1 MSDLLELPFDQYQ
14 RYRLASDLLQQVRP
28 KGATWRI
35 LDVGGRTALLR
46 RFLPEDSIAL
56 VDLEPSGETGLVLGD
71 GARLPF
77 ADRSFDVVTAFD
89 TLEHVPPA
97 LRDAFVAEC
106 RRVARR
112 YVAIVGPYAH
122 PDVDEAERLVQVF
135 LKEKL
140 AVEHRYLDEHRHHG
154 LPDRRRVEDDLR
166 ARGAEVQSYGH
177 GNLERWLALICL
189 TLYMDY
195 TDELR
200 IVAARFFR
208 FYNKNLY
215 ASDHK
220 EPVYRHVVLAALEGA
235 KLPTT
240 EGILEPAAMPPGAV
254 ARMTEVAFELALF
267 ERAHEWVHREREDFR
282 EVVAELRRD
291 LAGHKQSLANWE
303 AEGKRR
309 EEALLGAL
317 AERDRARAELD
328 ALARDLGGRLREQDA
343 KITEL
348 RAALHGR
355 LKNLARAFLPK
366 PIP

>member
-1 MSDLLELPFDQYQ
+1 VSDVLELPFDQYQ
-14 RYRLASDLLQQVRP
+14 RYRLAADLLRQVRP
-28 KGATWRI
+28 DGTSWRI

-46 RFLPEDSIAL
+46 RFLPEDTIAL
-56 VDLEPSGETGLVLGD
+56 VDLEPSGERGLVLGD
-71 GARLPF
+71 GSKLPF

-106 RRVARR
+106 RRVARS
-112 YVAIVGPYAH
+112 YVALVGPYAH
-122 PDVDEAERLVQVF
+122 PEVDEAERLVQVF

-140 AVEHRYLDEHRHHG
+140 KVEHRYLDEHRHHG
-154 LPDRRRVEDDLR
+154 LPDRKRVEDALR
-166 ARGAEVQSYGH
+166 SRDSEVQSFGH

-220 EPVYRHVVLAALEGA
+220 EPVYRHVVLAALGGA
-235 KLPTT
+235 KLPTV
-240 EGILEPAAMPPGAV
+240 EGILEPAVMPAGAV
-254 ARMTEVAFELALF
+254 SRMTELAFELALF
-267 ERAHEWVHREREDFR
+267 ERAHEWVHREREEFR
-282 EVVAELRRD
+282 KVVAELQRD
-291 LAGHKQSLANWE
+291 LAGHKHALAD
-303 AEGKRR
+303 GKRR
-309 EEALLGAL
+309 EEALLA
-317 AERDRARAELD
+317 AVQERDRARAEVD
-328 ALARDLGGRLREQDA
+328 ALGRELGEKLRQQDA

-355 LKNLARAFLPK
+355 LKNLARAFFPK

>member
-1 MSDLLELPFDQYQ
+1 VSDVLELPFDQYQ
-14 RYRLASDLLQQVRP
+14 RYRLAADLLQQVRP
-28 KGATWRI
+28 NGTTWRI

-46 RFLPEDSIAL
+46 RFLPEDTVAL
-56 VDLEPSGETGLVLGD
+56 VDLEPSESKGLVLGD
-71 GARLPF
+71 GSKLPF

-89 TLEHVPPA
+89 TLEHVPPP

-106 RRVARR
+106 RRVARS

-140 AVEHRYLDEHRHHG
+140 EVEHRYLDEHRHHG
-154 LPDRRRVEDDLR
+154 LPDRARVESLLAGPN
-166 ARGAEVQSYGH
+166 ARVASYGH

-215 ASDHK
+215 ASDHA
-220 EPVYRHVVLAALEGA
+220 EPVYRHVVLAALGGA
-235 KLPTT
+235 KLPTVD
-240 EGILEPAAMPPGAV
+240 GILEPAVMPAGAV
-254 ARMTEVAFELALF
+254 ARMTELAFELALF
-267 ERAHEWVHREREDFR
+267 ERAHEWVHAEREEFR
-282 EVVAELRRD
+282 KVVAGLQRD
-291 LAGHKQSLANWE
+291 VLAYERSLAD
-303 AEGKRR
+303 AAADRKRR
-309 EEALLGAL
+309 EETLV
-317 AERDRARAELD
+317 AERDRARAELET
-328 ALARDLGGRLREQDA
+328 LGRDLSQKLREQDA

>member
-1 MSDLLELPFDQYQ
+1 VSDLLELPFDQYQ
-14 RYRLASDLLQQVRP
+14 RYRLASDLLRQVRP
-28 KGATWRI
+28 NGKTWRV

-46 RFLPEDSIAL
+46 RFLPEDSVSL
-56 VDLEPSGETGLVLGD
+56 VDLEPSGEKGLVLGD
-71 GARLPF
+71 GAKLPF

-89 TLEHVPPA
+89 TLEHVPPP

-106 RRVARR
+106 RRVARS

-154 LPDRRRVEDDLR
+154 LPDRRRVEEDLR
-166 ARGAEVQSYGH
+166 ARGAEVRSYGH

-215 ASDHK
+215 ASDHA
-220 EPVYRHVVLAALEGA
+220 EPVYRHVVLGA
-235 KLPTT
+235 FDGARLPTV
-240 EGILEPAAMPPGAV
+240 EGILEPAVMPAGAV

-267 ERAHEWVHREREDFR
+267 ERAHELVHEEREEFR
-282 EVVAELRRD
+282 KVVAELQRD
-291 LAGHKQSLANWE
+291 LAGHQTSLASWE
-303 AEGKRR
+303 AEGRRR
-309 EEALLGAL
+309 EEALHGAIS
-317 AERDRARAELD
+317 ERDRARAELET
-328 ALARDLGGRLREQDA
+328 LARDLGAKIAEQDA

-355 LKNLARAFLPK
+355 LKNLARALLPK